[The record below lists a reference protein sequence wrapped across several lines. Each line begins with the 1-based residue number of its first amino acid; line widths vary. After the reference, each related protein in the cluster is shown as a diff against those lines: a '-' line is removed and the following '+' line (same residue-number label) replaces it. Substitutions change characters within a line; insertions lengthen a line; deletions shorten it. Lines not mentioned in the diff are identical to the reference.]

1 MKIRLTKSFRSY
13 EVYDTIEFNPEEYSE
28 LEGKTEVEILN
39 YLNENKYEFM
49 LKDMDE
55 CLYDQFVF
63 HNDVVKDK
71 IMDEEVNLILVNE

>member
-71 IMDEEVNLILVNE
+71 IMDEETNVILVQ